1 MQHLSWLKR
10 QISDPK
16 VLGFMPVLGITS
28 LCSEKAI
35 LNANFLTGTFAV
47 LYQKKNQ
54 TDLMLS
60 ISQKVGLTNI
70 VSQSKGIIMG
80 TTY

>member
-47 LYQKKNQ
+47 LYQKKKSNRF
-54 TDLMLS
+54 DAAD
-60 ISQKVGLTNI
+60 ISKSG
-70 VSQSKGIIMG
+70 SD
-80 TTY
+80 